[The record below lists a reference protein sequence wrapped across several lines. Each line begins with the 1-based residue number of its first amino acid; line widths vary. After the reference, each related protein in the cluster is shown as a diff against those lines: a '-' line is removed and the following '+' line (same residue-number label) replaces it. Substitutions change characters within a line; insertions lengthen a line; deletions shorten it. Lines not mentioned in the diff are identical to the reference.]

1 MPSRTGVIAFAFAT
15 FSASAAVSQPLPP
28 PLSFDLHLHCTGGW
42 TAPVSKP
49 LMGVGAQPRPAR
61 AAVAQP
67 PAEEVLVDFEG
78 DQGRIRIPR
87 DRVGHLL
94 GGDTGWRS
102 ISDLV
107 VDERQI
113 SGRFGANLIDH
124 PALVIDRM
132 TGRIDIAGIRDSG
145 FHGDCSAYDPNEA
158 PKF

>member
-1 MPSRTGVIAFAFAT
+1 MPSRTGVIALALAA
-15 FSASAAVSQPLPP
+15 FSASAAASQPLPP
-28 PLSFDLHLHCTGGW
+28 PLSFDLHLHCTGSW

-49 LMGVGAQPRPAR
+49 RVGIGAQPHPAP
-61 AAVAQP
+61 AAVAP
-67 PAEEVLVDFEG
+67 SPAEEVLVDFEG

-87 DRVGHLL
+87 DWVGHLL

-107 VDERQI
+107 VEERQI
-113 SGRFGANLIDH
+113 TGRFWVNPIDR

-132 TGRIDIAGIRDSG
+132 TGRIDVAGFRDSG
-145 FHGDCSAYDPNEA
+145 FHGDCSAYDPNET